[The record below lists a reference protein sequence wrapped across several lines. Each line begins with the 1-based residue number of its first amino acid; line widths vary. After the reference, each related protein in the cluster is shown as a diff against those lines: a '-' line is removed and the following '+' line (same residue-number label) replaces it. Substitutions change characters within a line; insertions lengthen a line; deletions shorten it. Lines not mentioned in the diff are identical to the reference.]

1 MAEIWPRVLL
11 TAYLVVTGVRLALGD
26 ADING
31 VVLAFHLALLAIALA
46 SLFTRAV
53 PAGLGDW
60 LPMIAVPFLYVELP
74 YVIAAA
80 GHTGVFDE
88 AVIRWET
95 AMFGGAPSS
104 DWAVAWPALWISEAL
119 HAAYAAYYP
128 IIYSVPTLL
137 YVAGRRRDFSEGV
150 FVLLLSFIVCFLTFS
165 VFPVE
170 GPRYRHI
177 AEMPGAVRAGVLWL
191 LERGSSH
198 GTAFPSSH
206 VAVAV
211 TQSILATRY
220 FGARGAL
227 LWIPTTG
234 LALGAVYGGFHYAVD
249 AVAGVVV
256 AGITSAVGLLVIRR
270 LRRATANQ
278 ANATAPI

>member
-11 TAYLVVTGVRLALGD
+11 TAYLVVTGARMLFGD
-26 ADING
+26 VSVDTVIFACH
-31 VVLAFHLALLAIALA
+31 VALLTVTLA
-46 SLFTRAV
+46 SLFTRVV
-53 PAGLGDW
+53 PKGLGDW
-60 LPMIAVPFLYVELP
+60 LPLIAVPFLYVELP
-74 YVIAAA
+74 NVIAAA

-88 AVIRWET
+88 EVIRWER
-95 AMFGGAPSS
+95 AMFGGAPSAE
-104 DWAVAWPALWISEAL
+104 WARTWPSLLLSESL

-128 IIYSVPTLL
+128 IIYSVPTIL
-137 YVAGRRRDFSEGV
+137 YATGRRRDFAEGV
-150 FVLLLSFIVCFLTFS
+150 FVLLLSFAVCFLAFT

-211 TQSILATRY
+211 TQAILATRY

-256 AGITSAVGLLVIRR
+256 AAFVATIGLLAVRWIRR
-270 LRRATANQ
+270 APVPQ